1 MDKDKQFLLAALEQA
16 VLGRGLCAPNPSVG
30 AVAVLRGEI
39 IAQAYHQGAG
49 SAHAEALLLQQLPA
63 DACDISLYVTL
74 EPCNHWGRTPPCVDA
89 IIKHPAINQVIFGY
103 YDPNPIVRASETS
116 AILSQHGIS
125 CRFMKLSEIT
135 AFYQSYTHWLHTN
148 KPFVT
153 AKLAQSLDGKIAEA
167 DNKPCAI
174 SNACCNEFTHQQRKQ
189 ADVILTTARTII
201 CDDPMLNARVG
212 TQCYAKDLAII
223 DSQLCLPMDAKLF
236 TLAKKIHIFHDAAK
250 KAKACTDGRIH
261 YHPIVSTT
269 KGLVL
274 AELITALGALGYHDV
289 WVEAG
294 ARLFS
299 SLHQADLVDRTYIY
313 IAPKILGDRAINA
326 YTEPF
331 LTQQT
336 TARISWSIMAD
347 NAMLQLDWRT
357 NTCLQ
362 D

>member
-16 VLGRGLCAPNPSVG
+16 VHGRGLCAPNPSVG
-30 AVAVLRGEI
+30 AVAVQQGEI
-39 IAQAYHQGAG
+39 IAQAYHHGAG

-63 DACDISLYVTL
+63 ESRDISLYVTL

-89 IIKHPAINQVIFGY
+89 IIKHPAVKQVIFGY
-103 YDPNPIVRASETS
+103 YDPNPIVRAKETS
-116 AILSQHGIS
+116 AILAQHGIS
-125 CRFMKLSEIT
+125 SRFVALPEIA
-135 AFYQSYTHWLHTN
+135 AFYQSYSHWLHTN
-148 KPFVT
+148 KPFVS
-153 AKLAQSLDGKIAEA
+153 AKIAQSLDGKIAGA
-167 DNKPCAI
+167 DNQPCAI

-189 ADVILTTARTII
+189 TDVILTTARTII
-201 CDDPMLNARVG
+201 CDEPRLNARIG
-212 TQCYAKDLAII
+212 AQCYAKDLAII
-223 DSQLCLPMDAKLF
+223 DSQLCLPMDAKPLA
-236 TLAKKIHIFHDAAK
+236 LAKNIHIFHDAAK
-250 KAKACTDGRIH
+250 KAKPCTDKRIH
-261 YHPIVSTT
+261 YHAIASTT
-269 KGLVL
+269 EGLAL
-274 AELITALGALGYHDV
+274 AELIAALGALGYHDV

-331 LTQQT
+331 LTEQS
-336 TARISWSIMAD
+336 TARVSWSIMAD